1 MNKWR
6 ISEISIQPTNTSHI
20 ISTKR
25 TEQKS
30 TKKKN
35 FDSILSIKN
44 IVATYHGTF
53 EIVKCSNHEYKIKIK
68 QIEWLYKSRC
78 RWFVWHLCRLKFY
91 SILNR
96 SINLSIAFI
105 AAVHSLSFS
114 LSLYSSFFCLLIQ
127 FNVNVEINQTNVIV
141 EMNHHHYPR
150 LVFRF
155 Y

>member
-1 MNKWR
+1 MNEQVKNKWD
-6 ISEISIQPTNTSHI
+6 SFSIFYSTNEYESYNLNEAN
-20 ISTKR
+20 R
-25 TEQKS
+25 
-30 TKKKN
+30 TKKKHQKK

-78 RWFVWHLCRLKFY
+78 RWFVWHLCRLNFY

-105 AAVHSLSFS
+105 AAVHSLSLSLS
-114 LSLYSSFFCLLIQ
+114 LSLYSSFFL
-127 FNVNVEINQTNVIV
+127 FVNSI
-141 EMNHHHYPR
+141 
-150 LVFRF
+150 
-155 Y
+155 